1 MEKPLS
7 AQEIALQ
14 KKKMQID
21 MQILKKRKQS
31 MSDMR
36 DDQKEET
43 ILEKSP
49 AWTRKAGKSK
59 EGGLNEKDV
68 SLMKERTQVLI

>member
-31 MSDMR
+31 MSDR
-36 DDQKEET
+36 KQ
-43 ILEKSP
+43 S
-49 AWTRKAGKSK
+49 AW
-59 EGGLNEKDV
+59 NE
-68 SLMKERTQVLI
+68 